1 MEEENNAGQQRYL
14 LSRQEAGD
22 DLTDY
27 DEEDEALELAELTGE
42 VEPAEM
48 TEVEQDVT
56 TGGREKVEAELAWD
70 VCPVQGRRAAS
81 VWAGTASW
89 AAGRV

>member
-1 MEEENNAGQQRYL
+1 MSGGPELDGLTEKEGQ
-14 LSRQEAGD
+14 
-22 DLTDY
+22 
-27 DEEDEALELAELTGE
+27 DEPIEALELAELTGE

-48 TEVEQDVT
+48 TEEEQDVT
-56 TGGREKVEAELAWD
+56 TGGRERVEAELAWD